1 MGNHQTGHRLVKKRS
16 KLDLSQGV
24 EQQKSQA
31 SGFEPDVPKDT
42 VSATQK
48 SGQQSAKTNTS
59 RESRSSEAA
68 TSPRTSQARIVKT
81 VAVVAL
87 AALSLYLLKRRLL

>member
-1 MGNHQTGHRLVKKRS
+1 MKKRS

-24 EQQKSQA
+24 ERHKSQA

-42 VSATQK
+42 GSVTQK
-48 SGQQSAKTNTS
+48 SGRQAAKTNTA
-59 RESRSSEAA
+59 RESRSSGAA
-68 TSPRTSQARIVKT
+68 SSPRTSQARIVKT

-87 AALSLYLLKRRLL
+87 AALSLYMLKRRLL

>member
-1 MGNHQTGHRLVKKRS
+1 MKKRS

-24 EQQKSQA
+24 ERHKSQA

-42 VSATQK
+42 GSATQK
-48 SGQQSAKTNTS
+48 SGRQAAKTNTARQSAKTNTA
-59 RESRSSEAA
+59 RESRSSGAA
-68 TSPRTSQARIVKT
+68 SSPRTSQARIVKT

-87 AALSLYLLKRRLL
+87 AALSLYMLKRRLL

>member
-1 MGNHQTGHRLVKKRS
+1 VKKRS

-48 SGQQSAKTNTS
+48 SGQQSAKTNSARQSAKTNPA
-59 RESRSSEAA
+59 RESRSSGAA
-68 TSPRTSQARIVKT
+68 TNPRTSQARIVKM